1 MNEEEN
7 REERPEEGRT
17 KSSPEVNDTSEE
29 QPVESTANYQ
39 TQTENMELHHHSNVE
54 KKNFKEYFV

>member
-7 REERPEEGRT
+7 REERPEEGKT
-17 KSSPEVNDTSEE
+17 ESSPEVNDTSGE

-39 TQTENMELHHHSNVE
+39 TQTENMEVHHFYPRPCLSSKAE
-54 KKNFKEYFV
+54 A